1 MIRKFRV
8 WDKQIKKMA
17 KVLNIDFENKI
28 VQSVYW
34 DSDHQCLIQ
43 ANFDDVEFMQST
55 GLFDK
60 NGVEIFE
67 GDILKAS
74 SFAHWIGEVKYS
86 VETQAYM
93 FFDTWGE
100 HKKRDVF
107 LNQFDQ
113 LEVIGNIYENK
124 DLLGDDENFNDRS
137 GGQ

>member
-8 WDKQIKKMA
+8 WDKRHDELCEVLQIHFELKFINC
-17 KVLNIDFENKI
+17 LNKW
-28 VQSVYW
+28 QRS
-34 DSDHQCLIQ
+34 L
-43 ANFDDVEFMQST
+43 NFDDVELMQST

-74 SFAHWIGEVKYS
+74 SFANWIGEVRYS

-124 DLLGDDENFNDRS
+124 ELLGDE
-137 GGQ
+137 

>member
-8 WDKQIKKMA
+8 WDKRYNEMCEILQI
-17 KVLNIDFENKI
+17 NFELEFIRCINKWQRI
-28 VQSVYW
+28 
-34 DSDHQCLIQ
+34 L
-43 ANFDDVEFMQST
+43 NFDDVELMQST

-60 NGVEIFE
+60 NGIEIYE

-74 SFAHWIGEVKYS
+74 SFANWLGEVRYS
-86 VETQAYM
+86 AETQAYM

-113 LEVIGNIYENK
+113 LEVIGNIYENRE
-124 DLLGDDENFNDRS
+124 LLGDE
-137 GGQ
+137 

>member
-8 WDKQIKKMA
+8 WDKRRKEFRTDIYVDCIGQIFQSSKFTPFGKTIIFINDE
-17 KVLNIDFENKI
+17 NIEI
-28 VQSVYW
+28 S
-34 DSDHQCLIQ
+34 
-43 ANFDDVEFMQST
+43 QST

-60 NGVEIFE
+60 NRVEIYE

-74 SFAHWIGEVKYS
+74 SFANWIGEVRYS
-86 VETQAYM
+86 AETQAYM

-124 DLLGDDENFNDRS
+124 ELLGDDENFE
-137 GGQ
+137 

>member
-1 MIRKFRV
+1 MIRNFRV
-8 WDKQIKKMA
+8 YDKHLKLMKEVVA
-17 KVLNIDFENKI
+17 IDFKSREIEYPINDDG
-28 VQSVYW
+28 VT
-34 DSDHQCLIQ
+34 IQ
-43 ANFDDVEFMQST
+43 RSFDEVNIMQST

-60 NGVEIFE
+60 NGVEIYE

-74 SFAHWIGEVKYS
+74 SFANWIGEVRYS
-86 VETQAYM
+86 TETQAYM

-124 DLLGDDENFNDRS
+124 ELLGDE
-137 GGQ
+137 